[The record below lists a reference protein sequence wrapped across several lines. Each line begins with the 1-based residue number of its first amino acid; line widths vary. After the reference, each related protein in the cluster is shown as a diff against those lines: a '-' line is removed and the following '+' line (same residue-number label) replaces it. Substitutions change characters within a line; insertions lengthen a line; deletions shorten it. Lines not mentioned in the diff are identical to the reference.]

1 LIENPGESG
10 STNVLG
16 DFKDLEPALD
26 DLRKAAHRR
35 YAQFPVPLTNPWD
48 AQTVRFPAIRQ
59 LVQIISVHAS
69 AELAANHPERALE
82 DIQAIS
88 KVAEA
93 LRSQPTLVSAMI
105 RVAILGGAG
114 TQPIWEGIAGG
125 KWSDAQLE
133 QFQRQYAAIDL
144 LPDLQRSVRGGERAT
159 INDLI
164 ENNPQQ
170 VRKLLIDSHGDKGKD
185 RPWKEVA
192 FDWAVRVSPSG
203 WGYQNRL
210 FYNRIIQDYIL
221 NSVDAKQGPISP
233 RAIKSSGS
241 QFEKEL
247 HEAKLFGL
255 LAAIAVPN
263 FHRAIQ
269 VSVRNQTYFNE
280 LVIACALERYRR
292 ANGQYPKTME
302 ELVPKFLE
310 KIPRELI
317 ENQSF
322 KYEKE
327 DDTHF
332 LLYSIGWDQKDD
344 GGTIASDRDHGDWVW
359 HSTAAR

>member
-1 LIENPGESG
+1 LPLHHEITDWFAGKGWAPRAHQLAVLEATEAGDSALLI
-10 STNVLG
+10 
-16 DFKDLEPALD
+16 A
-26 DLRKAAHRR
+26 
-35 YAQFPVPLTNPWD
+35 
-48 AQTVRFPAIRQ
+48 
-59 LVQIISVHAS
+59 
-69 AELAANHPERALE
+69 
-82 DIQAIS
+82 
-88 KVAEA
+88 
-93 LRSQPTLVSAMI
+93 PT
-105 RVAILGGAG
+105 GAG
-114 TQPIWEGIAGG
+114 KTLAG
-125 KWSDAQLE
+125 
-133 QFQRQYAAIDL
+133 F
-144 LPDLQRSVRGGERAT
+144 LPT

-170 VRKLLIDSHGDKGKD
+170 VRKMLIDSHGDKGKD

-192 FDWAVRVSPSG
+192 FDWAVRMSPSG

-210 FYNRIIQDYIL
+210 FYNRIIQDYVL

-263 FHRAIQ
+263 FYRAIQ

-292 ANGQYPKTME
+292 ANGQYPQTLE
-302 ELVPKFLE
+302 QLVPKFLE

-359 HSTAAR
+359 HSTAR